1 MIQHLTGVPCL
12 DEHAKMADLRLA
24 SSFQVVA
31 PGSALSCPMS
41 DMAGPFTL
49 RLQIKVTPRQ
59 QDKAPSTVNHRR
71 DLHTLKNKKTA
82 FHRPPF
88 VHSPLTSQ

>member
-24 SSFQVVA
+24 SSSQIVA
-31 PGSALSCPMS
+31 PGGALSCPMS
-41 DMAGPFTL
+41 DIAGPFTV

-71 DLHTLKNKKTA
+71 K
-82 FHRPPF
+82 
-88 VHSPLTSQ
+88 SPSLEKQKDGLS